1 MLFAINF
8 AVFNTKEKQVFFII
22 TVIITPKQ
30 SVIPTDTA
38 INKQEVTQV
47 PQHRMPRSNTK
58 LLHVSITKID
68 CLLNDIHLK

>member
-1 MLFAINF
+1 MM
-8 AVFNTKEKQVFFII
+8 
-22 TVIITPKQ
+22 ITPKQ

-38 INKQEVTQV
+38 INKQEVMQV

-68 CLLNDIHLK
+68 CSLNDERLI

>member
-1 MLFAINF
+1 M
-8 AVFNTKEKQVFFII
+8 
-22 TVIITPKQ
+22 IITPKQ

-68 CLLNDIHLK
+68 CLHFFIYPKQLQTGFEFQKSLYLLFNN